1 VNIWTILADVGAI
14 LTGVSVLPAAAVWLV
29 KQARVWRIAKSRKSE
44 LLPGQTLLAGSSLYS
59 PDGRTSLTLYPNGN
73 MVVRVDDYG
82 DFDDTGAMGE
92 SSIKCLTLEPDG
104 WLVLYDI
111 NGQPVRKWGPGAG
124 HLNVQHNGHV
134 VLYTASDKAIVAT
147 DWYLLRGKPTE
158 HGGAELQ
165 RSRRAADSRCWRLR
179 GAANISRL
187 GSEICRRLTSRP
199 RGDFS
204 SMQANALGMR
214 RPEPR

>member
-1 VNIWTILADVGAI
+1 
-14 LTGVSVLPAAAVWLV
+14 
-29 KQARVWRIAKSRKSE
+29 
-44 LLPGQTLLAGSSLYS
+44 
-59 PDGRTSLTLYPNGN
+59 

-111 NGQPVRKWGPGAG
+111 NGHPVRKWGPGAG

-147 DWYLLRGKPTE
+147 DWYLLRGKPIE
-158 HGGAELQ
+158 HGGPSFRDQGALPTV
-165 RSRRAADSRCWRLR
+165 AD
-179 GAANISRL
+179 G
-187 GSEICRRLTSRP
+187 GSAVPQTSP
-199 RGDFS
+199 GS
-204 SMQANALGMR
+204 APKSAGG
-214 RPEPR
+214 